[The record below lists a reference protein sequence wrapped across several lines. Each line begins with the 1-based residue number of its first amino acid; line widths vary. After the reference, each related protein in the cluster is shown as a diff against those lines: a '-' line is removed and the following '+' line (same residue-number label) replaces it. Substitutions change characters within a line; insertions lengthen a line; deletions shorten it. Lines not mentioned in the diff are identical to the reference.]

1 MNKSRLQELVLSL
14 LEQGKEGEYWDFK
27 QEWHEKIEDL
37 LKDII
42 CFANTVHSKDCYII
56 FGVAD
61 DLTVTGMKKDRRKQ
75 ADIIDALSKLK
86 FAGDIYPKIE
96 LTTIDIDYKD
106 VDILRIFDVE
116 KTPIYLKENYGQM
129 RPGCIYTRVGDKNT
143 PDKGNADM
151 TDIENLWRKRFGLT
165 KSKLEYIYD
174 HLANKT
180 EWNEFEELFYNIY
193 YPELTIEVKRD
204 VDDDRLV
211 PEFYAFAM
219 TNHHTSYET
228 LNIKC
233 QQTILESYQI
243 VVLDGGRLSVPT
255 PTWGKVIYEDNRFHK
270 KYDYKYYEKD
280 NLTFKV
286 FKFLYDPENG
296 DHRFALWH
304 YQDVIL
310 FYESK
315 KEREDFEAYIN
326 ENKEE
331 FEKRYKELNRTF
343 LVELTDKTLNKDVYI
358 KRLRTGCVLSNM
370 YEEWKEMMS
379 GVTSNPDGTIPKEQL
394 QRILQQ
400 KIDKQD
406 KM

>member
-151 TDIENLWRKRFGLT
+151 TDIENLWRKSGTMSR
-165 KSKLEYIYD
+165 KS
-174 HLANKT
+174 
-180 EWNEFEELFYNIY
+180 
-193 YPELTIEVKRD
+193 
-204 VDDDRLV
+204 
-211 PEFYAFAM
+211 
-219 TNHHTSYET
+219 TS
-228 LNIKC
+228 
-233 QQTILESYQI
+233 
-243 VVLDGGRLSVPT
+243 
-255 PTWGKVIYEDNRFHK
+255 
-270 KYDYKYYEKD
+270 
-280 NLTFKV
+280 
-286 FKFLYDPENG
+286 
-296 DHRFALWH
+296 
-304 YQDVIL
+304 
-310 FYESK
+310 
-315 KEREDFEAYIN
+315 
-326 ENKEE
+326 
-331 FEKRYKELNRTF
+331 
-343 LVELTDKTLNKDVYI
+343 
-358 KRLRTGCVLSNM
+358 
-370 YEEWKEMMS
+370 
-379 GVTSNPDGTIPKEQL
+379 
-394 QRILQQ
+394 
-400 KIDKQD
+400 
-406 KM
+406 